1 MKTTHRILG
10 AIWMTVCVYFLVNL
24 VQAVYRFHPDQLDTL
39 SIDLF
44 FALLYLAG
52 AVAGLCLLIGRR
64 WPRIVVSI
72 VALLTVTA
80 SLMGLFAF
88 FNALPYSFV
97 GIGFDIFALASA
109 GILLFSRKYA
119 VA

>member
-10 AIWMTVCVYFLVNL
+10 AIWMTVCAYFLVNL
-24 VQAVYRFHPDQLDTL
+24 VQFLYRFHPDRLDTL
-39 SIDLF
+39 GIDLF

-52 AVAGLCLLIGRR
+52 AVAGFFLLIGSR
-64 WPRIVVSI
+64 WPRIVISI

-88 FNALPYSFV
+88 FNAFPYSFV
-97 GIGFDIFALASA
+97 GIAFDIFALASA
-109 GILLFSRKYA
+109 GVLLFSRKYA
-119 VA
+119 VG